1 MSLFTKPRSDVEIEY
16 FKFWQVSLSSDVTYS
31 LGLLIH
37 DLTRM
42 GKVIFFNFCVN
53 RNRDSVSYQNNRCGH
68 ILYCEKPFLVYEK
81 AKIMYNG
88 IILHVYIQVFI
99 FTLINYSNKYPF
111 SDAYNILA
119 QCSNRLWQFFKFC
132 LSKTISPKLR
142 KNKIKLCKS
151 KKISDIS

>member
-1 MSLFTKPRSDVEIEY
+1 MNFICLCL
-16 FKFWQVSLSSDVTYS
+16 QN
-31 LGLLIH
+31 LGLTWKSNILNFDKFHLVRMLLIP
-37 DLTRM
+37 LVCWFMTWLEWE
-42 GKVIFFNFCVN
+42 KSFFFNFCVN

-99 FTLINYSNKYPF
+99 FTLINFSNKYPF

-119 QCSNRLWQFFKFC
+119 QCSNHLWQFFKFC
-132 LSKTISPKLR
+132 LRLYLL
-142 KNKIKLCKS
+142 N
-151 KKISDIS
+151 